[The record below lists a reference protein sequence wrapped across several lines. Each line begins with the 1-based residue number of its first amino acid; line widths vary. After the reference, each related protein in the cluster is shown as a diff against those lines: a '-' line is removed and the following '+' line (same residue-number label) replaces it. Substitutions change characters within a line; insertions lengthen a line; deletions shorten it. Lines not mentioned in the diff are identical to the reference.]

1 MSKME
6 KLVYKNAEQLHND
19 AVKMLL
25 KSHLSWSGSDEN
37 MPSDDLNNVRGQY
50 IEAYI
55 DAVYPYEEWD
65 AMTDEERKECSREIN
80 IRFEMAAS
88 EADLKWTA
96 VKVMLD
102 L

>member
-1 MSKME
+1 MK
-6 KLVYKNAEQLHND
+6 KLTCRNAEQLHND
-19 AVKMLL
+19 AVKLL
-25 KSHLSWSGSDEN
+25 LERHLSWSGSDKN
-37 MPSDDLNNVRGQY
+37 MPSDDLDNVRGQY
-50 IEAYI
+50 IDAYI

-65 AMTDEERKECSREIN
+65 AMSDEERKEATSSVN
-80 IRFEMAAS
+80 LMFEAAAS